1 VIRGGAYEGGLMD
14 RSLRGASCILLGRYG
29 NEKLLEKESKEIIF
43 FRTCYLL
50 KYYPKQLSRLNYS

>member
-1 VIRGGAYEGGLMD
+1 MD

-50 KYYPKQLSRLNYS
+50 KYYPKQLSHLYYS